1 MILSS
6 RSLRVR
12 GLWAAR
18 AGIAAAAFVIGLLSL
33 QAGCHATGNRPAL
46 PQVRA
51 QAERDLDCPGSEI
64 RIEEEL
70 TGMFKAV
77 GCGRKA
83 RYRAACEHLA
93 CTVSHEDGQAI
104 PWRDRPEPG
113 SLESQR

>member
-1 MILSS
+1 MSLPSQALRTRRWFAS
-6 RSLRVR
+6 R
-12 GLWAAR
+12 A
-18 AGIAAAAFVIGLLSL
+18 IAAAALIASQG
-33 QAGCHATGNRPAL
+33 GCYATRNRPAL

-93 CTVSHEDGQAI
+93 CTVSPEDGQAI

-113 SLESQR
+113 SLESGR

>member
-1 MILSS
+1 L
-6 RSLRVR
+6 L
-12 GLWAAR
+12 ATC
-18 AGIAAAAFVIGLLSL
+18 AGIAAAALLVS
-33 QAGCHATGNRPAL
+33 QGAACHATGSRPAL

-70 TGMFKAV
+70 SGMFKAV

-93 CTVSHEDGQAI
+93 CTVSPEDGQAI

-113 SLESQR
+113 SLESGR

>member
-1 MILSS
+1 MVLPS
-6 RSLRVR
+6 RSLLTCVF
-12 GLWAAR
+12 LSAA
-18 AGIAAAAFVIGLLSL
+18 LLFL
-33 QAGCHATGNRPAL
+33 GACYATGNRPAI
-46 PQVRA
+46 PQIRA

-70 TGMFKAV
+70 SGMFKAV

-83 RYRAACEHLA
+83 RYRAACEHLT

-113 SLESQR
+113 SMDSRR

>member
-6 RSLRVR
+6 RALRPCGFWSVS
-12 GLWAAR
+12 AR
-18 AGIAAAAFVIGLLSL
+18 AGIAALLLS
-33 QAGCHATGNRPAL
+33 QGACHATGNRPAI
-46 PQVRA
+46 PQIRA

-70 TGMFKAV
+70 SGMFKAV

-113 SLESQR
+113 TLESQR

>member
-1 MILSS
+1 MLLPSRALRT
-6 RSLRVR
+6 RSL
-12 GLWAAR
+12 LATC
-18 AGIAAAAFVIGLLSL
+18 AGIAAAALLVSEG
-33 QAGCHATGNRPAL
+33 AACHATGSRPAL

-70 TGMFKAV
+70 SGMFKAV

-93 CTVSHEDGQAI
+93 CTVSPEDGQAI

-113 SLESQR
+113 SLESGR